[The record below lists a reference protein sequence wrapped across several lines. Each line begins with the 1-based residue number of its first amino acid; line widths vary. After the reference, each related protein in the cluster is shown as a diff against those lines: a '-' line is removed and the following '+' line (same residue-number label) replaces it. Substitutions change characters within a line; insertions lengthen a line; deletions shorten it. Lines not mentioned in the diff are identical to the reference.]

1 MKMRLRDTIG
11 FPADVIVSGELNQL
25 PRRRCSPSNRR
36 LAADNRPPPL
46 PSPSKAI
53 CSRYF
58 VLPLFYFFSRKS
70 SPRCS
75 AIFLFRVI
83 LRCINV
89 HHSRSI
95 RVVIFDI
102 FLLILKLR
110 DFGQYFFFFLI
121 TISSDIRILSRILT
135 KILPFFLFSS
145 PRESHSIL
153 VPLCIYI
160 YIYKTGEP
168 IKQE

>member
-11 FPADVIVSGELNQL
+11 FPADVIVPGELNQL

-46 PSPSKAI
+46 PSPP
-53 CSRYF
+53 F
-58 VLPLFYFFSRKS
+58 EGNLLPLFRSSTFLFFYFFSRKS

-89 HHSRSI
+89 HHEIHSCRDI
-95 RVVIFDI
+95 RYFFI
-102 FLLILKLR
+102 
-110 DFGQYFFFFLI
+110 DFEIERFWSVFFFF
-121 TISSDIRILSRILT
+121 
-135 KILPFFLFSS
+135 F
-145 PRESHSIL
+145 
-153 VPLCIYI
+153 
-160 YIYKTGEP
+160 
-168 IKQE
+168 